1 MKKSYKKFMNTFWM
15 VIGLIVSLAIGGAF
29 ISGLFLNVFL
39 LSYLPQ
45 IVHSVVG
52 YIISI
57 GGIVSFL
64 VYLFGK

>member
-1 MKKSYKKFMNTFWM
+1 MKTYKKFMNTFWM